1 MFTQEMIDHYNWLQG
16 EDVTLKMIVGHYFS
30 SLDVSYCSISQFLER
45 ISQVQYDMRIVNPL
59 NLFGTDG
66 LSFDIDLYMGLY
78 DALECP
84 NRYVTLVQFNGKPY
98 LLAVPREMKIQDITN
113 FLSRHSDKQLRN
125 AKDDDVDSIIRF
137 LDARTNMQCED
148 SPMGYVQLLH
158 FAKYGDN
165 FNLSDDHKIGEKSVV
180 TTKQQV
186 ARFAQKWESGMYDW
200 EPDIWNRLKDA
211 AADLEPRIELSD
223 DYCIIEWV
231 EIESEYGMFRRK
243 YRVSRWRH
251 RIERLS
257 ETAMASVTATR
268 HPL

>member
-16 EDVTLKMIVGHYFS
+16 EGVTLKMIVGHYFN
-30 SLDVSYCSISQFLER
+30 SLDISYCSISQFLER
-45 ISQVQYDMRIVNPL
+45 IILIQRDMQTVNSL

-66 LSFDIDLYMGLY
+66 ISFDIDLYMGLY
-78 DALECP
+78 NALECP
-84 NRYVTLVQFNGKPY
+84 NRYVTLVQYKGRPY
-98 LLAVPREMKIQDITN
+98 LLAVPREIKIQDITN
-113 FLSRHSDKQLRN
+113 FLSGHSDKQLRT
-125 AKDDDVDSIIRF
+125 AKDDDVDSIIVF
-137 LDARTNMQCED
+137 FDARTNMQCED

-165 FNLSDDHKIGEKSVV
+165 INLSDDHKIDEKSVV

-186 ARFAQKWESGMYDW
+186 VRFSQKWESGMYDW
-200 EPDIWNRLKDA
+200 EPDIWNRLKD

-243 YRVSRWRH
+243 YRVSRLRH

-257 ETAMASVTATR
+257 ETAWASVTATK

>member
-16 EDVTLKMIVGHYFS
+16 EGVTLKMIVGHYFN
-30 SLDVSYCSISQFLER
+30 SLDISYCSISQFLER
-45 ISQVQYDMRIVNPL
+45 ISLIQRDMQTVNPL
-59 NLFGTDG
+59 KLFGTDG
-66 LSFDIDLYMGLY
+66 ISFDIDLYMGLY

-84 NRYVTLVQFNGKPY
+84 NRYVTLVQYKGRPY
-98 LLAVPREMKIQDITN
+98 LLAVPREIKIQDITN
-113 FLSRHSDKQLRN
+113 FLSGHSNKQLRT
-125 AKDDDVDSIIRF
+125 AKDDDVDSIIGF

-165 FNLSDDHKIGEKSVV
+165 INLSDDHKIGEKSIV

-200 EPDIWNRLKDA
+200 EPDIWNRLKDT
-211 AADLEPRIELSD
+211 ADLEPRIELSD
-223 DYCIIEWV
+223 DYCIIEWT
-231 EIESEYGMFRRK
+231 EIEGEYGMFRRK
-243 YRVSRWRH
+243 YRVSRSRH

-257 ETAMASVTATR
+257 ETALASVTATR

>member
-16 EDVTLKMIVGHYFS
+16 EGVTLKMIVGHYFN

-45 ISQVQYDMRIVNPL
+45 ISQVQYDMRIANPL

-84 NRYVTLVQFNGKPY
+84 NRYVTFVQYNGKPY

-165 FNLSDDHKIGEKSVV
+165 FNLSKCHEIGVNCVV

-186 ARFAQKWESGMYDW
+186 ARFAQKLESGMYDW

-231 EIESEYGMFRRK
+231 EIESKYGMFRRK
-243 YRVSRWRH
+243 YRISRTRYK
-251 RIERLS
+251 IERLS
-257 ETAMASVTATR
+257 ETVLASVTVNR
-268 HPL
+268 HAL

>member
-16 EDVTLKMIVGHYFS
+16 EGVTLKMIVGHYFN

-45 ISQVQYDMRIVNPL
+45 ISLIQRDMQTVNPL

-66 LSFDIDLYMGLY
+66 KSFDIDLYMRLY

-84 NRYVTLVQFNGKPY
+84 NRYVTLVQFKGRPY
-98 LLAVPREMKIQDITN
+98 LLAVPREIKIQDITN
-113 FLSRHSDKQLRN
+113 FLSGYSNKQLRT
-125 AKDDDVDSIIRF
+125 AKDDDVDSIIGF

-165 FNLSDDHKIGEKSVV
+165 FNLSECYEIGVNCVV

-231 EIESEYGMFRRK
+231 EIESECGMFRRK
-243 YRVSRWRH
+243 YRISRTRPT
-251 RIERLS
+251 IERISELS
-257 ETAMASVTATR
+257 LAVVKSSSQI
-268 HPL
+268 